1 MDLKLVQKH
10 WDRFGRK
17 DPLWAVLTVPGKEG
31 RRWSVDDFLA
41 TGRAEIEA
49 VLRTADERCLP
60 IHRGRALDFGC
71 GVGRLTQA
79 LAETFERVDGVDIAP
94 SMIERA
100 VQLNRHPQKCS
111 YHLSAAPDLGLFPE
125 DTFDFVYSTLV
136 LQHMDPGAAKGYI
149 GEFCRLLAPGG
160 VAVFQVPSDHAA
172 DDPPTGAPRTV
183 GMTAIA
189 PADRKARLRCDD
201 PLDPVRAG
209 KAFILKVT
217 VTNDGSVPWPSL
229 GAFDS
234 GYAVTLGGRWL
245 DAAQRPLVRGNARC
259 PLPADLLPGQTT
271 SLLLGI
277 EAPSTNG
284 EHVLELDVVQEHVAW
299 FSDTGSPSRR
309 LRFVVEG
316 GAPAAPRSSVPFHRL
331 HPRVHEALRAAG
343 ADAVRTWLNRCVVLS
358 RRRARYLRDAWRQRT
373 ATTPIME
380 MNCVPRAEIEA
391 VVSAAR
397 RRVANIDTHVLE
409 GGFRSRVYWVV
420 RPAASPGP
428 EGP

>member
-17 DPLWAVLTVPGKEG
+17 DPLWAALTVPGKEG

-41 TGRAEIEA
+41 TGRAEIAA
-49 VLRTADERCLP
+49 VLRTADERGLI
-60 IHRGRALDFGC
+60 IHRGHALDFGC

-79 LAETFERVDGVDIAP
+79 LAATFETVDGVDIAP

-100 VQLNRHPQKCS
+100 RQLNRHPQTCS
-111 YHLSAAPDLGLFPE
+111 YHLSAAPDLGLFSE
-125 DTFDFVYSTLV
+125 GFFDFVYSTLV
-136 LQHMDPGAAKGYI
+136 LQHMDPETAKRYI

-172 DDPPTGAPRTV
+172 DDPPMGAPRTV
-183 GMTAIA
+183 GTTAIA

-201 PLDPVRAG
+201 PLDPVGAG
-209 KAFILKVT
+209 KALILRVT
-217 VTNDGSVPWPSL
+217 VTNDSSVPWPAQ
-229 GAFDS
+229 GGFDS

-245 DAAQRPLVRGNARC
+245 DAAQRPLRKGNARC

-299 FSDTGSPSRR
+299 FSDSGSPPRR

-316 GAPAAPRSSVPFHRL
+316 GVPAASRSSVLFHRRY
-331 HPRVHEALRAAG
+331 PRVQRALRAAG
-343 ADAVRTWLNRCVVLS
+343 SGAVRVWLNRCVVMS
-358 RRRARYLRDAWRQRT
+358 RRRARYLRDLWRRRT

-380 MNCVPRAEIEA
+380 MNCVPRSEVEA

-397 RRVANIDTHVLE
+397 RRVVGIDTHVIE

-420 RPAASPGP
+420 RPAGEPGA
-428 EGP
+428 